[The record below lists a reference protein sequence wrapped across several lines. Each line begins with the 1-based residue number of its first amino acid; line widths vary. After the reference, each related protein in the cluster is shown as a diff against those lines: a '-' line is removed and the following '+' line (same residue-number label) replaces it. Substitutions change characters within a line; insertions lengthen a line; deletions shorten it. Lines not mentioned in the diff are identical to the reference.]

1 VILGTKAQLQRAVL
15 SREGT
20 IKPRVG
26 DLPPGYSHTGVT
38 PNLLPGLRC
47 KSDNVSDAIWSEKA
61 AGTATVQGDSN
72 VKRHAARQPRSTM
85 PCWAVCTNACS
96 GPTSLANSNPVCH
109 EAHQHLRTFVLLTL
123 SIITAFNRHVQSS
136 QVLWTPDISTGS
148 LSAGWLQRGYLII
161 PF

>member
-1 VILGTKAQLQRAVL
+1 MILGTKAQLQRAVL

-26 DLPPGYSHTGVT
+26 DLSSSYSHTGVT
-38 PNLLPGLRC
+38 PNLSPGLRWC

-123 SIITAFNRHVQSS
+123 SIITAFNRHVQSK
-136 QVLWTPDISTGS
+136 T
-148 LSAGWLQRGYLII
+148 RII
-161 PF
+161 YIHGPRKRAATCHNFFVGAI

>member
-1 VILGTKAQLQRAVL
+1 MSYIY
-15 SREGT
+15 
-20 IKPRVG
+20 
-26 DLPPGYSHTGVT
+26 PPGYSHTGVT

-47 KSDNVSDAIWSEKA
+47 RSDNVSDAIWSEKA

-123 SIITAFNRHVQSS
+123 SIITAFNRHVQSKNPTTDPLVSVWPILASIVVTSTPHDGCS
-136 QVLWTPDISTGS
+136 QFGGI
-148 LSAGWLQRGYLII
+148 
-161 PF
+161 